1 MNIVITGIIIFVITF
16 LLLSWFAKQKTQKI
30 AKGVRSLIV
39 ILSLLVAVILVIG
52 GRILFSLPLFF
63 LALSALKIKGL
74 TAFQI
79 WQIWR
84 LLNYLR
90 ATGRYSYFRQNNQPS
105 SSSNLTTEECY
116 KVLGLNKPCSK
127 EDVIKSATQLQKKI
141 HPDLNKNQNTE
152 YLSKIVN
159 NAKDTILKNDFSLL
173 VLKIFLELH
182 RMKFYLYLVYYVLC
196 SQ

>member
-16 LLLSWFAKQKTQKI
+16 LLLSWFVRQKTQKI
-30 AKGVRSLIV
+30 AKGVRSLII
-39 ILSLLVAVILVIG
+39 ILSLVIAIILAIG

-90 ATGRYSYFRQNNQPS
+90 TTGRYSHFSQNNQTRP
-105 SSSNLTTEECY
+105 SSNLTKDEAF
-116 KVLGLNKPCSK
+116 KILGLQPGASK
-127 EDVIKSATQLQKKI
+127 EQIIKAANSLQKKI
-141 HPDLNKNQNTE
+141 HPDVNPNSNTE
-152 YLSKIVN
+152 RLSQIVN
-159 NAKDTILKNDFSLL
+159 EAKETALKYFS
-173 VLKIFLELH
+173 
-182 RMKFYLYLVYYVLC
+182 
-196 SQ
+196 

>member
-1 MNIVITGIIIFVITF
+1 MNIIITGIIIFVITF

-30 AKGVRSLIV
+30 AKGLRSLIV
-39 ILSLLVAVILVIG
+39 ILSLLVAVILAIG
-52 GRILFSLPLFF
+52 GRMLFSLPLFF

-84 LLNYLR
+84 LLNYLKN
-90 ATGRYSYFRQNNQPS
+90 TGRYSYFGQNNQS
-105 SSSNLTTEECY
+105 SSSNNLTTEECY
-116 KVLGLNKPCSK
+116 KVLGLKKPCSK
-127 EDVIKSATQLQKKI
+127 EDVIKAATQLQKKI

-159 NAKDTILKNDFSLL
+159 NAKDTILKNDFT
-173 VLKIFLELH
+173 
-182 RMKFYLYLVYYVLC
+182 
-196 SQ
+196 

>member
-16 LLLSWFAKQKTQKI
+16 LLLSWFARQKTQKI
-30 AKGVRSLIV
+30 AKGVRSIIV
-39 ILSLLVAVILVIG
+39 IISLLVAIILAIG

-84 LLNYLR
+84 LLNFLR
-90 ATGRYSYFRQNNQPS
+90 TSGRYSYFSKNNQS
-105 SSSNLTTEECY
+105 ATSDNLTTDDCY
-116 KVLGLNKPCSK
+116 KVLGLKKPCSK
-127 EDVIKSATQLQKKI
+127 EEVVKAAAQLQKKI
-141 HPDLNKNQNTE
+141 HPDLNKNQDTE

-159 NAKDTILKNDFSLL
+159 NAKDTILKKDFS
-173 VLKIFLELH
+173 
-182 RMKFYLYLVYYVLC
+182 
-196 SQ
+196 

>member
-1 MNIVITGIIIFVITF
+1 MNIVITGIIIFVIAF

-39 ILSLLVAVILVIG
+39 ILSLLVAVILAIG

-90 ATGRYSYFRQNNQPS
+90 ATGRYSYFRQNNQSS

-116 KVLGLNKPCSK
+116 KVLGLNKSCSK
-127 EDVIKSATQLQKKI
+127 EDVIKAATRLQKRI

-159 NAKDTILKNDFSLL
+159 NAKDTILKNDFS
-173 VLKIFLELH
+173 
-182 RMKFYLYLVYYVLC
+182 
-196 SQ
+196 